1 MGLGKP
7 KLRFKVGGKFFSYN
21 LYCMVC
27 AKPLINFV
35 QTDRVRCSVGEWEPW
50 VHGTID
56 MLWFQGET
64 GEWPYGIMCDNGE
77 WIKAP
82 EDE

>member
-1 MGLGKP
+1 M
-7 KLRFKVGGKFFSYN
+7 S
-21 LYCMVC
+21 
-27 AKPLINFV
+27 
-35 QTDRVRCSVGEWEPW
+35 DWEPW
-50 VHGTID
+50 AKGTID